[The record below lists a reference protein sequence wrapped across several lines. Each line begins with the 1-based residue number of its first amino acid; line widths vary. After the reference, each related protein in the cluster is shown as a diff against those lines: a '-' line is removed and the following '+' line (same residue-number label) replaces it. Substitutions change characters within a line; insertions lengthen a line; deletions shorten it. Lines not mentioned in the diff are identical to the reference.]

1 MSRKGFTLLE
11 VLAVMVVIA
20 ILASMTFSYLH
31 FVESARIDLTRTR
44 VHTLGTQV
52 GVQLKVKGKAPAT
65 LEELIP
71 SMDSPVWVKEGK
83 LVDAWD
89 HPFGYRVDGKD
100 FDVWSNGPDGISGT
114 ADDLHY
120 VRK

>member
-11 VLAVMVVIA
+11 VLLVMVVLA
-20 ILASMTFSYLH
+20 IVASLTFTYFH

-65 LEELIP
+65 LEALIP
-71 SMDSPVWVKEGK
+71 GMDNPVWVKEGK
-83 LVDAWD
+83 WVDAWD
-89 HPFGYRVDGKD
+89 RPFGYRVDGKD
-100 FDVWSNGPDGISGT
+100 FDVWSDGPDGVSGT
-114 ADDLHY
+114 EDDIHY